1 MNRKI
6 ACMFLCLGSL
16 LSLEAF
22 DSSKVEAVKAGKLTE
37 ARADWWRNPESADQ
51 SDALQAALNSG
62 VKKLTVSGK
71 WDLGKTVAVPS
82 NIEIVMENG
91 AEIRALPG
99 KFQSIVESLVVM
111 NNVKNVTL
119 HGDGVFRMNKK
130 DYQDAAR
137 YKAAE
142 WRHTLSLNNAENIR
156 IEGLRFVESGG
167 DGIYLNNVKNVTI
180 LKVKCEDNHRQGI
193 SVISAENLLIEDS
206 VFSGTDGTAPMA
218 GIDFEPNRADE
229 KLMNCVLKNCRFLNN
244 KGSGIDLMLMSL
256 NGTSD
261 PVSITIDNCEIRGNG
276 NGIAVLNGNEPP
288 LKGTI
293 RIENSRVSGSKNY
306 PFHSKGQSADGFS
319 IDLKNVE
326 FDISGTNFPAFS
338 FFAGKLSGPVGNFH
352 LEKVTVLN
360 AGNSDRLFEFD
371 AWKTTPLR
379 KMSGVIEMKGAPA
392 YPLAE
397 AVKKSEKL
405 YSSVSPSVWNPSL
418 LRPAS
423 GKIDGTIKAQPLR
436 SRFGAQFVQNA
447 KAGDKIA
454 VRVTLSQI
462 GKDKPIAFFQLFS
475 PQGKVLT
482 KWTIAGDTPD
492 KTLRFTATE
501 NGIYKIVFSGFHG
514 VQLESDTP
522 GNGILAQSGATFN
535 HTSGRMYFTVPPGVG
550 QVAVRVAG
558 ENASEWL
565 SAELLDPSGKT
576 VKSEK
581 RVTTPTMFIADRANP
596 DKTEVWSVR
605 INSAV
610 DDFTVTV
617 FGSSIPVLTATPDSG
632 FLKDVR

>member
-1 MNRKI
+1 
-6 ACMFLCLGSL
+6 MFLCLGSL

-37 ARADWWRNPESADQ
+37 GRAEWWRNPESSDQ
-51 SDALQAALNSG
+51 SGALQSALNSG
-62 VKKLTVSGK
+62 VKKLTISGK

-82 NIEIVMENG
+82 NIELVLENG
-91 AEIRALPG
+91 AELRALPG

-119 HGDGVFRMNKK
+119 RGDGVFRMNKK

-180 LKVKCEDNHRQGI
+180 VKVKCEDNHRQGI

-229 KLMNCVLKNCRFLNN
+229 KLVNCVLRNCRFLNN
-244 KGSGIDLMLMSL
+244 RGSGIDLMLMSL

-261 PVSITIDNCEIRGNG
+261 PVSITIENCEIQGNG

-293 RIENSRVSGSKNY
+293 RIENSRVSGSKSY

-319 IDLKNVE
+319 IELKKME
-326 FDISGTNFPAFS
+326 FDISGTNSPAFS

-360 AGNSDRLFEFD
+360 VGNSDRLFEFD

-379 KMSGVIEMKGAPA
+379 KMSGTIEMKGASA
-392 YPLAE
+392 YPLTE
-397 AVKKSEKL
+397 AVEKSEKL
-405 YSSVSPSVWNPSL
+405 YSSVSPSSWNPSL
-418 LRPAS
+418 LQPAS
-423 GKIDGTIKAQPLR
+423 GKIDGSVKAQPLR

-454 VRVTLSQI
+454 VRVTLSGI
-462 GKDKPIAFFQLFS
+462 GKDQPIAFFQLFS
-475 PQGKVLT
+475 PQGKLLT

-501 NGIYKIVFSGFHG
+501 NGIYKIVFSGSHG
-514 VQLESDTP
+514 VQMESDMP

-535 HTSGRMYFTVPPGVG
+535 HTPGRMYFTVPAGVG

-558 ENASEWL
+558 ENAGEWL
-565 SAELLDPSGKT
+565 SAELLDPSGKM

-581 RVTTPTMFIADRANP
+581 RVTAPIMFIAARANR

-617 FGSSIPVLTATPDSG
+617 FGDSIPVLTATPDCG
-632 FLKDVR
+632 FLKAVR